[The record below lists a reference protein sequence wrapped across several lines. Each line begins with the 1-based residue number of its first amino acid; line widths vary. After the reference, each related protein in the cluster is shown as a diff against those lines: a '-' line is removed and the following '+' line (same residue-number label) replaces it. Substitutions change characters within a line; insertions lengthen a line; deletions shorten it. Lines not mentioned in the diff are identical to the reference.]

1 MNFTSVK
8 LSNNALN
15 FLLAQYRA
23 IFKRA
28 YVKGLAAAVMLT
40 AGLAAGQAQ
49 AAQGVLYDP
58 NLLPDSGET
67 FTFDGVGSTADDKYT
82 HLQIQSGSGS
92 WHGEVIITSGDATFG
107 SAPNY
112 ITGNNPTSISGTGT
126 LTIDI
131 ANDAN
136 YATEGL
142 VIAGNSTTAGSGT
155 VSIDIGTI
163 AVNNGTLNIE
173 DEGAAGQSGSVT
185 VAANTITVGSE
196 GAGNEAT
203 AYLTLVSTQN
213 QGVTL
218 GRAADTTTDT
228 VGSQISVLGGGVLT
242 LQGTSTTSGT
252 QILGELLDIGTG
264 GTLITNSGSNNFV
277 KTSDFNVND
286 GAFHVISGSSVSE
299 TFQGETAQIA
309 GNFLIGAGA
318 GWVVEETA
326 NKNAQNK
333 DFVPSATFESG
344 ANVQLGGSLTLSGG
358 TLTVASGAG
367 LYATQAS
374 DGTSTSGTIV
384 VTNSGDAAGTL
395 KIGSSDLKQFLTA
408 KDGSGSDVKFYTI
421 KDNSGK
427 YELSKT
433 EDGTAAQGSVF
444 LSKGVL
450 ELSDQNQVD
459 LATSFAF
466 SGGTSNGKSGTIVVD
481 STNGGTV
488 KGHDLKLSKG
498 LSGGITSAN
507 KLVVEA
513 DALTLGIGS
522 GAATENKLS
531 AFNISGAVVH
541 DSLTLEA
548 NDGQGTFTVDSDL
561 TFKGDYYAKDD
572 NGDYITS
579 SPNPVGPIKGD
590 NIVLSGTSA
599 LAPMKI
605 TGGAWENE
613 GQALTIQSGSL
624 AISAVAGSQ
633 ADESGSDTNGQWD
646 YYKNGNPASLTWHG
660 DFVISGATAATDAA
674 VTVSGAS
681 GADAT
686 LDLRDA
692 DITWGSGSI
701 TLSGAIAAGEDDPVQ
716 VSPDDY
722 FARAGQG
729 ILRLDG
735 DQVARYL
742 DIINT
747 GNDATDTKTTMTI
760 QSGGLLLVDGSIN
773 GDVNV
778 ERFENKAQASATA
791 GNINIS
797 GGHMFVTGSLSL
809 VDGVDADGKA
819 DATVDGLTFGGVLGA
834 DSITLTNKSTAIT
847 EAMKGTDQD
856 VATVSGGTLAVAST
870 FRANNHAVK
879 FVSGAGLLLDSNGF
893 LSDYAP
899 DTVGE
904 GGSVRVDHLIFSGVE
919 SSVQSKLD
927 VQTGAWT
934 IGTADDLGDV
944 DLLSGAALRVGPE
957 EAEYIR
963 TGVGASLTAD
973 NLGVTNGTA
982 VSGSVT
988 LDVSSAVTVNTLQM
1002 DSGATLTVGDD
1013 ATFTVTGNIGAD
1025 TFGEDGKV
1033 NPNAPATL
1041 VAIGNADKI
1050 KAQAGI
1056 NLSGAEITLNSGKF
1070 VLGDTAARALVAF
1083 DTTADEGKQVTINA
1097 GLSGADF
1104 KLTGTSELR
1113 LDFTKGENENT
1124 LSGVNGGLALTAQQA
1139 KELKEKLIGT
1149 TKIGTTDF
1157 SVGSYINVGDLAL
1170 GMDYDPDTMTAQWS
1184 EIEDFVQIESDVT
1197 NDDLMQLL
1205 IKNADQ
1211 GKYDLS
1217 GQFGA
1222 VETSEGT
1229 STANVA
1235 GALGLHK
1242 AYSADGTGEKF
1253 FASTVNSNG
1262 VRTAVGLTLDTDSSV
1277 AFYGEGTVGT
1287 LRGQGVGS
1295 DTTVYFNEGDFQTG
1309 TTVVKPINANDTAIE
1324 DIGHM
1329 VVANNVIVE
1338 GNAEVGSMT
1347 VTRSFT
1353 AQNLTLGNQGHDGST
1368 VFGTVEISDTLTVLN
1383 GTTLQIADGA
1393 VTTNTLALNGSTL
1406 RVGWDAQGVDNPN
1419 TDIKENQ
1426 SYSGRVYASV
1436 VDLSNGGGI
1445 VVDPAL
1451 TDSTA
1456 IVGFKQF
1463 KGGNRTETSFDLGET
1478 GGNLFV
1484 GQNSAIGAGFA
1495 SMEDLVEFIKPQ
1507 QVGDSLS
1514 GHYKALAAVDGLM
1527 TISTGTGLTMT
1538 AQSFDDF
1545 IDYIKEGSGSHWSTA
1560 LNTTHGTIAN
1570 TAYFGADSALKL
1582 SSDAV
1587 KAAKVEG
1594 TDSPAVITFESN
1606 GGQLIA
1612 QGGEIVISGDLR
1624 ANSNTQYKLFADA
1637 GTGDANG
1644 TKVSVVDINGT
1655 AISGTGDNKGILVTT
1670 ENGFLYG
1677 YVNDTN
1683 GGTISLAVDKANA
1696 ASIMNG
1702 ASDPVVQTLI
1712 AYAQGYNSEYEDESG
1727 TTQYDDLYYGY
1738 YDTGVRD
1745 PESGDPILAKD
1756 TEAYYNYFLAAS
1768 IEQGNGSAAET
1779 AARFGVYGGA
1789 PQAAIQAGKSSTD
1802 AIAQRFGIGSA
1813 VSNLTLAGNTQ
1824 GAALWLAPV
1833 YKSSDSDGF
1842 EAQGVDYGVNVD
1854 LYGVALGADYTLAN
1868 GITFGAMFNVGSG
1881 EVDGEGA
1888 ASSTSNDFDYYGFGL
1903 YAGYTMGQFSVVGDV
1918 SYTSVDNDLEGNTS
1932 VDRIGASMD
1941 STNLSIGVTGKYE
1954 LSFNGV
1960 DITPHAGL
1968 RFSNIDLDDYTIDG
1982 RDTVAAADSDDMA
1995 IFSIPVGVT
2004 VAKEFKGETWTVAPS
2019 FDLTLTGQFGDDEL
2033 DGEVSWAGVS
2043 NLSTHTTTEVFD
2055 NFTYGATLGVEA
2067 QSVSGVALGISVGYT
2082 GSSNTDELG
2091 VNANARFVF

>member
-28 YVKGLAAAVMLT
+28 YVKGLASAVLLT

-196 GAGNEAT
+196 GAGNKAT

-264 GTLITNSGSNNFV
+264 GTLITNSGSNNVV

-326 NKNAQNK
+326 NKNAQNE

-367 LYATQAS
+367 LYATQAATGS
-374 DGTSTSGTIV
+374 DKAGTIV
-384 VTNSGDAAGTL
+384 VTKDSSDAAGTL
-395 KIGSSDLKQFLTA
+395 QISSTDLKEFLTGKNA
-408 KDGSGSDVKFYTI
+408 NNEALTYDKITTDADGKYVLSGSGEAV
-421 KDNSGK
+421 
-427 YELSKT
+427 
-433 EDGTAAQGSVF
+433 QGSIM
-444 LSKGVL
+444 LSDTGIL
-450 ELSDQNQVD
+450 ELTDSARID
-459 LATSFAF
+459 LATDLTF
-466 SGGTSNGKSGTIVVD
+466 SGDGTNGRAGTIVV
-481 STNGGTV
+481 NKGTV
-488 KGHDLKLSKG
+488 KGQNLAVSKAIANVETSHKLG
-498 LSGGITSAN
+498 
-507 KLVVEA
+507 VEA

-522 GAATENKLS
+522 GSGAENKLS
-531 AFNISGAVVH
+531 AFKISGAVVH
-541 DSLTLEA
+541 KSLTLEA
-548 NDGQGTFTVDSDL
+548 NDGKGTFTVDSDL

-572 NGDYITS
+572 NGDDITS
-579 SPNPVGPIKGD
+579 SPNPVGQIKGD
-590 NIVLSGTSA
+590 NIVLSGTGA
-599 LAPMKI
+599 LAPMAI

-613 GQALTIQSGSL
+613 GQSLTIKSGSL
-624 AISAVAGSQ
+624 AITAGAGSQ
-633 ADESGSDTNGQWD
+633 ADESGNDTNGQWD
-646 YYKNGNPASLTWHG
+646 YYKNGNPASLTWSG
-660 DFVISGATAATDAA
+660 DFVFSGATAATDAA

-692 DITWGSGSI
+692 NITWGSGSI
-701 TLSGAIAAGEDDPVQ
+701 TLSGALATGVDDPVQ

-722 FARAGQG
+722 FERAGLG

-735 DQVARYL
+735 DQVAEYFDML
-742 DIINT
+742 NSD
-747 GNDATDTKTTMTI
+747 GEATETTLKVAT
-760 QSGGLLLVDGSIN
+760 GGLLLVDGSIN
-773 GDVNV
+773 GDVDVAKFN
-778 ERFENKAQASATA
+778 AGTATK
-791 GNINIS
+791 GLITLS
-797 GGHMFVTGSLSL
+797 GGNMFVTGSLSL
-809 VDGVDADGKA
+809 VDGVDATGKA
-819 DATVDGLTFGGVLGA
+819 DATAQGLKISGVLGA

-847 EAMKGTDQD
+847 EAMQGTDQD
-856 VATVSGGTLAVAST
+856 VATVSGGTFAVAS
-870 FRANNHAVK
+870 RLSSDNHTIA
-879 FVSGAGLLLDSNGF
+879 FSSGAGLILDTNGF
-893 LSDYAP
+893 LAQYDAT
-899 DTVGE
+899 TVGDSGTVDVE
-904 GGSVRVDHLIFSGVE
+904 RLVFNGAATGGDK
-919 SSVQSKLD
+919 SKLD

-934 IGTADDLGDV
+934 IGSLTNLGDI
-944 DLLSGAALRVGPE
+944 DLQDGAELNVGPGYE
-957 EAEYIR
+957 EYVR
-963 TGVGASLTAD
+963 TDVGASLTAD
-973 NLGVTNGTA
+973 NLGVSETSTTITIKEGGSAKFNTVQAAGASITVEDGSTFEITGIVNSGDFDTNG
-982 VSGSVT
+982 SVK
-988 LDVSSAVTVNTLQM
+988 D
-1002 DSGATLTVGDD
+1002 
-1013 ATFTVTGNIGAD
+1013 
-1025 TFGEDGKV
+1025 
-1033 NPNAPATL
+1033 NAPDTL
-1041 VAIGNADKI
+1041 ADIGDADVV

-1056 NLSGAEITLNSGKF
+1056 NLDGTNINVNGGTF
-1070 VLGDTAARALVAF
+1070 ILGDTAARTLIALDASSGA
-1083 DTTADEGKQVTINA
+1083 ADAVTIKT
-1097 GLSGADF
+1097 GLEGAVF
-1104 KLTGTSELR
+1104 KLTDGASLR
-1113 LDFTKGENENT
+1113 LDFTKTEADGDNPINGIA
-1124 LSGVNGGLALTAQQA
+1124 GVNGGVALTAAQA
-1139 KELKEKLIGT
+1139 KELKEELING
-1149 TKIGTTDF
+1149 GRLDQ
-1157 SVGSYINVGDLAL
+1157 GSYINVGDLAL
-1170 GMDYDPDTMTAQWS
+1170 GMEYDPKTMTADWDK
-1184 EIEDFVQIESDVT
+1184 IKDFVQIESDVT
-1197 NDDLMQLL
+1197 NDYHIQLL
-1205 IKNADQ
+1205 IKNAQD
-1211 GKYDLS
+1211 GLT

-1222 VETSEGT
+1222 VETSKNTTTVEG
-1229 STANVA
+1229 S
-1235 GALGLHK
+1235 LGLHK
-1242 AYSADGTGEKF
+1242 AYADNGTGEKF
-1253 FASTVNSNG
+1253 FASQVVNG
-1262 VRTAVGLTLDTDSSV
+1262 TRQAAGLTVTNNSTLSL
-1277 AFYGEGTVGT
+1277 YGEGTVGT
-1287 LRGQGVGS
+1287 LQGAGTGS
-1295 DTTVYFNEGDFQTG
+1295 DSVVQFKAGDLQPG
-1309 TTVVKPINANDTAIE
+1309 ETVVKPINKNSLAIS
-1324 DIGHM
+1324 DMGRI
-1329 VVANNVIVE
+1329 VAENNVRVE
-1338 GNAEVGSMT
+1338 GSAEAGSIEVDQNFSATNLELDGAAGDSST
-1347 VTRSFT
+1347 VYGTLDIAET
-1353 AQNLTLGNQGHDGST
+1353 LTLSTKGTGSNSLLIANGQVKAT
-1368 VFGTVEISDTLTVLN
+1368 TTVLADN
-1383 GTTLQIADGA
+1383 STLQVGRDALAAQDDPDTTEIDEGA
-1393 VTTNTLALNGSTL
+1393 
-1406 RVGWDAQGVDNPN
+1406 
-1419 TDIKENQ
+1419 
-1426 SYSGRVYASV
+1426 SYSGIFETTNFAM
-1436 VDLSNGGGI
+1436 NGGLLI
-1445 VVDPAL
+1445 VDPEYGDATAL
-1451 TDSTA
+1451 ASIRNFVGVSDAEYTDQSKVGTA
-1456 IVGFKQF
+1456 DGSI
-1463 KGGNRTETSFDLGET
+1463 
-1478 GGNLFV
+1478 FV
-1484 GQNSAIGAGFA
+1484 GQNSALGIGTESAA
-1495 SMEDLVEFIKPQ
+1495 DLA
-1507 QVGDSLS
+1507 QVIAQYQTNGSLS
-1514 GHYKALAAVDGLM
+1514 GAADKLGAIVYLDGIATVDAGQGIVMTNKSLAGFVDYYNGANGNLADITESAP
-1527 TISTGTGLTMT
+1527 TIADTIFFGDGTAMLAT
-1538 AQSFDDF
+1538 AEAITAAQAQN
-1545 IDYIKEGSGSHWSTA
+1545 TA
-1560 LNTTHGTIAN
+1560 LVT
-1570 TAYFGADSALKL
+1570 FDS
-1582 SSDAV
+1582 
-1587 KAAKVEG
+1587 
-1594 TDSPAVITFESN
+1594 SN
-1606 GGQLIA
+1606 GKLVA
-1612 QGGEIVISGDLR
+1612 DGGEILITGDLR
-1624 ANSNTQYKLFADA
+1624 GNTGYKLFADQ
-1637 GTGDANG
+1637 GTGTNG
-1644 TKVSVVDINGT
+1644 DWITVVDVAGQNVTSGNGIT
-1655 AISGTGDNKGILVTT
+1655 VTT
-1670 ENGFLYG
+1670 ENGFLVG
-1677 YVNDTN
+1677 EINNEN
-1683 GGTISLAVDKANA
+1683 GGTVTLGLADDARA
-1696 ASIMNG
+1696 RMSG
-1702 ASDPVVQTLI
+1702 ASDPVYTTLV
-1712 AYAQGYNSEYEDESG
+1712 AYFNGYNSK
-1727 TTQYDDLYYGY
+1727 YDDGQSIS
-1738 YDTGVRD
+1738 YDYIGTPTAD
-1745 PESGDPILAKD
+1745 ADGDGIND
-1756 TEAYYNYFLAAS
+1756 SNYQYRNAFLAEA
-1768 IEQGNGSAAET
+1768 IAQGNGAAAET

-1813 VSNLTLAGNTQ
+1813 ISNLTLAGNTQ

-1833 YKSSDSDGF
+1833 YKSADSDGF
-1842 EAQGVDYGVNVD
+1842 EAQGLDYGVNVD

-1888 ASSTSNDFDYYGFGL
+1888 ASATSNDFDYYGFGL

-1918 SYTSVDNDLEGNTS
+1918 SYTTVDNDLEGSTS
-1932 VDRIGASMD
+1932 IDRIGASMD

-1982 RDTVAAADSDDMA
+1982 NDTIASADSDDMA

-2033 DGEVSWAGVS
+2033 DGSVSWAGVS

>member
-49 AAQGVLYDP
+49 AASLTDVATLPQDGQTAIITGDSGATGTYDP
-58 NLLPDSGET
+58 ET
-67 FTFDGVGSTADDKYT
+67 KEAEFDRIA
-82 HLQIQSGSGS
+82 
-92 WHGEVIITSGDATFG
+92 ITSGDGALNGTINIISGAAATGG
-107 SAPNY
+107 SDNF
-112 ITGNNPTSISGTGT
+112 ITASTGDINISGTGT
-126 LTIDI
+126 LSIKI
-131 ANDAN
+131 KDAN
-136 YATEGL
+136 NAATEGL
-142 VIAGNSTTAGSGT
+142 LIGGNVNDVT
-155 VSIDIGTI
+155 IDIGTI
-163 AVNNGTLNIE
+163 DVQTGLLKVTDGAGGDSGDVVLSADIINI
-173 DEGAAGQSGSVT
+173 
-185 VAANTITVGSE
+185 GSE
-196 GAGNEAT
+196 NGGSE
-203 AYLTLVSTQN
+203 AYLTASSD
-213 QGVTL
+213 GSSKSVTI
-218 GRAADTTTDT
+218 GRAGEAGKED
-228 VGSQISVLGGGVLT
+228 SVINVYG
-242 LQGTSTTSGT
+242 
-252 QILGELLDIGTG
+252 G
-264 GTLITNSGSNNFV
+264 GTLTLATSTGSGVTVKGESLTVASKGILLTNNGAANKISTANFTV
-277 KTSDFNVND
+277 DD
-286 GAFHVISGSSVSE
+286 GAFHVITSGTNGGTE
-299 TFQGETAQIA
+299 TFDGHTATID
-309 GNFLIGAGA
+309 GNVLVG
-318 GWVVEETA
+318 
-326 NKNAQNK
+326 
-333 DFVPSATFESG
+333 SG
-344 ANVQLGGSLTLSGG
+344 ASWTLAATDDIDTENVTEGTTTFGATSNVQLGGTLTVSGG

-367 LYATQAS
+367 LYATQEATGS
-374 DGTSTSGTIV
+374 DKAGTIV
-384 VTNSGDAAGTL
+384 VTKDSSNAAGTL
-395 KIGSSDLKQFLTA
+395 QISSTDLKEFLTGKNA
-408 KDGSGSDVKFYTI
+408 NKEALTYDKITTDTDDKYVLSGSGEAV
-421 KDNSGK
+421 
-427 YELSKT
+427 
-433 EDGTAAQGSVF
+433 QGSIL
-444 LSKGVL
+444 LSGTGIL
-450 ELSDQNQVD
+450 ELTDSARID
-459 LATSFAF
+459 LATDLTF
-466 SGGTSNGKSGTIVVD
+466 SGGGTNGRAGTIVV
-481 STNGGTV
+481 NEGTV
-488 KGHDLKLSKG
+488 KGQNLAVSKAIANVETSHKLS
-498 LSGGITSAN
+498 
-507 KLVVEA
+507 VEA
-513 DALTLGIGS
+513 DNLTLGGS
-522 GAATENKLS
+522 TTSTTETKLS
-531 AFNISGAVVH
+531 DFKISGTTVH
-541 DSLTLEA
+541 KSLTLEA
-548 NDGQGTFTVDSDL
+548 NDGQGTFTVDSKL
-561 TFKGDYYAKDD
+561 TFSGDYYAKDD
-572 NGDYITS
+572 DDYITS
-579 SPNPVGPIKGD
+579 SPNPVGQIKGD
-590 NIVLSGTSA
+590 NIVLSGTGA
-599 LAPMKI
+599 LAPMEI

-624 AISAVAGSQ
+624 TITAVAGSQ
-633 ADESGSDTNGQWD
+633 ADESGKDTNGQWN

-660 DFVISGATAATDAA
+660 DFVFSGATAATDAT
-674 VTVSGAS
+674 VNVSGAS

-692 DITWGSGSI
+692 NITWGSGSI
-701 TLSGAIAAGEDDPVQ
+701 TLSGALASGVDDPVQ

-747 GNDATDTKTTMTI
+747 DNAKTATTMTI

-773 GDVNV
+773 SDVNV
-778 ERFENKAQASATA
+778 ERFENKAQAAATA

-797 GGHMFVTGSLSL
+797 GGHMFVTGTLSL
-809 VDGVDADGKA
+809 VDGVDEDGEAVK
-819 DATVDGLTFGGVLGA
+819 TENGLKISGILGA
-834 DSITLTNKSTAIT
+834 DSITLTNKSTAIIK
-847 EAMKGTDQD
+847 EMKGTDQD

-870 FRANNHAVK
+870 FRSNNHAVK
-879 FVSGAGLLLDSNGF
+879 FVSGAGLLLDSHGF

-904 GGSVRVDHLIFSGVE
+904 GGSVRVEHLIFSGVQGTDK
-919 SSVQSKLD
+919 STLD

-934 IGTADDLGDV
+934 IGTADDLGDL
-944 DLLSGAALRVGPE
+944 DLLSGAALKVGPGNE
-957 EAEYIR
+957 EYIR
-963 TGVGASLTAD
+963 TGVGASLTVD
-973 NLGVTNGTA
+973 NLGVTNGTG
-982 VSGSVT
+982 SGSVDIGVGGT
-988 LDVSSAVTVNTLQM
+988 ATVNTLQM
-1002 DSGATLTVGDD
+1002 EPGATLTVEDG

-1025 TFGEDGKV
+1025 TFGEDDKV
-1033 NPNAPATL
+1033 NPNAPETL
-1041 VAIGNADKI
+1041 AAIGNADKI

-1056 NLSGAEITLNSGKF
+1056 SLSGAKITLSSGKF

-1113 LDFTKGENENT
+1113 LDFTKTKADGENPIKGIA
-1124 LSGVNGGLALTAQQA
+1124 GVNGGLALTAQQA

-1149 TKIGTTDF
+1149 NKIGTADF
-1157 SVGSYINVGDLAL
+1157 SVGSYIHVGDLAL
-1170 GMDYDPDTMTAQWS
+1170 DMDYNPDTMTAEWAD
-1184 EIEDFVQIESDVT
+1184 IEDFVQIESAVAN
-1197 NDDLMQLL
+1197 NDLLQLL
-1205 IKNADQ
+1205 VKNADQ

-1229 STANVA
+1229 TTTNVA

-1253 FASTVNSNG
+1253 FASTVNRNG

-1287 LRGQGVGS
+1287 LRGQGVDS
-1295 DTTVYFNEGDFQTG
+1295 ETTVYFNEGDLQTG
-1309 TTVVKPINANDTAIE
+1309 TTLVKPINANDTAIE

-1353 AQNLTLGNQGHDGST
+1353 AKNLTLGNDDHDGST
-1368 VFGTVEISDTLTVLN
+1368 VFGTVDISDTLTVLN

-1419 TDIKENQ
+1419 TNIKENQ

-1463 KGGNRTETSFDLGET
+1463 KGGNRTKTSFDLGET

-1484 GQNSAIGAGFA
+1484 GQNSALGAGFA
-1495 SMEDLVEFIKPQ
+1495 SMDDLVEFIKPQ

-1514 GHYKALAAVDGLM
+1514 GHYQALAAVDGLM

-1545 IDYIKEGSGSHWSTA
+1545 IDYIQEGSGSHWSAA

-1594 TDSPAVITFESN
+1594 TDSPAVISFESN

-1644 TKVSVVDINGT
+1644 TKVSVVDINGD

-1745 PESGDPILAKD
+1745 PESGAPILAKD

-1842 EAQGVDYGVNVD
+1842 AAQGVDYGVNVD
-1854 LYGVALGADYTLAN
+1854 LYGVALGADYTLQN

-1888 ASSTSNDFDYYGFGL
+1888 ACSTTNDFDYYGFGL

-1982 RDTVAAADSDDMA
+1982 NDVIAAADSDDMS
-1995 IFSIPVGVT
+1995 IFAIPVGVT
-2004 VAKEFKGETWTVAPS
+2004 FAKEFKGETWTVAPS

-2033 DGEVSWAGVS
+2033 DGSVSWAGVS

-2067 QSVSGVALGISVGYT
+2067 QSVGGVALGISVGYT

>member
-49 AAQGVLYDP
+49 ADPSLSTDNLPTSGQTAVITGATTANGTYENGRAEFTNFTLNTSGTHVLDGTILV
-58 NLLPDSGET
+58 NSG
-67 FTFDGVGSTADDKYT
+67 SADNYI
-82 HLQIQSGSGS
+82 LGSGS
-92 WHGEVIITSGDATFG
+92 DALKVSG
-107 SAPNY
+107 SAAGLGTIQID
-112 ITGNNPTSISGTGT
+112 ITDTATGAAAAQGLSIKGNGKDVTVDIGSVQVTRGT
-126 LTIDI
+126 LTVGDT
-131 ANDAN
+131 N
-136 YATEGL
+136 G
-142 VIAGNSTTAGSGT
+142 GN
-155 VSIDIGTI
+155 
-163 AVNNGTLNIE
+163 
-173 DEGAAGQSGSVT
+173 SGSVFL
-185 VAANTITVGSE
+185 AADTISVGSE
-196 GAGNEAT
+196 TGSE
-203 AYLTLVSTQN
+203 AYLTISSDSAGVSGTI
-213 QGVTL
+213 
-218 GRAADTTTDT
+218 GRAGETGKEDT
-228 VGSQISVLGGGVLT
+228 VINVFGGGTMSLATSAGDGITVKGKSLT
-242 LQGTSTTSGT
+242 VASDG
-252 QILGELLDIGTG
+252 I
-264 GTLITNSGSNNFV
+264 LITKDGDSNKISTANFTV
-277 KTSDFNVND
+277 ED
-286 GAFHVISGSSVSE
+286 GAFHVITSGTNGGTE
-299 TFQGETAQIA
+299 TFDGHTATIN
-309 GNFLIGAGA
+309 GNVL
-318 GWVVEETA
+318 V
-326 NKNAQNK
+326 
-333 DFVPSATFESG
+333 DSG
-344 ANVQLGGSLTLSGG
+344 ASWTLAATDDTDTDDVTEGTTTFGATSNVQLGGTLTVSGG

-367 LYATQAS
+367 LYATQEATGS
-374 DGTSTSGTIV
+374 DNAGTIV
-384 VTNSGDAAGTL
+384 VTKDSSNAAGTL
-395 KIGSSDLKQFLTA
+395 QISSTDLKEFLTGKNA
-408 KDGSGSDVKFYTI
+408 NNEALTYDKITTDADSKYVLSGSDEAVKGSI
-421 KDNSGK
+421 LLSG
-427 YELSKT
+427 T
-433 EDGTAAQGSVF
+433 GI
-444 LSKGVL
+444 L
-450 ELSDQNQVD
+450 ELTDSARID
-459 LATSFAF
+459 LATDLTF
-466 SGGTSNGKSGTIVVD
+466 SGDGTNGLAGTIVV
-481 STNGGTV
+481 SGGTV
-488 KGHDLKLSKG
+488 KGQNLAISKAIANVEPSHKLS
-498 LSGGITSAN
+498 
-507 KLVVEA
+507 VEA
-513 DALTLGIGS
+513 DALTLGGS
-522 GAATENKLS
+522 TTSKTETKLS
-531 AFNISGAVVH
+531 DFKISGATVH
-541 DSLTLEA
+541 ESLTLAA

-561 TFKGDYYAKDD
+561 TFSGDYYEKDA
-572 NGDYITS
+572 NSDYITS
-579 SPNPVGPIKGD
+579 SPNPVGQIKGD
-590 NIVLSGTSA
+590 DIVLSGSTA
-599 LAPMKI
+599 AAPMKI

-613 GQALTIQSGSL
+613 NQSLTIQSGSL
-624 AISAVAGSQ
+624 TITA
-633 ADESGSDTNGQWD
+633 ESGTSVTNGGNDGVGKPWN

-660 DFVISGATAATDAA
+660 DFVISGATAATDAT

-686 LDLRDA
+686 LDLREA

-701 TLSGAIAAGEDDPVQ
+701 TLSGALESGQDDPVQ
-716 VSPDDY
+716 VSPTDY

-747 GNDATDTKTTMTI
+747 GSDATETKTTMTI

-773 GDVNV
+773 SDVDV
-778 ERFENKAQASATA
+778 DKFQSVAQASAS
-791 GNINIS
+791 GGLINIS

-809 VDGVDADGKA
+809 IDGVDATGKA
-819 DATVDGLTFGGVLGA
+819 DATANGLKISGVLGA
-834 DSITLTNKSTAIT
+834 DSITLTNKSTGIT

-870 FRANNHAVK
+870 FRSNNHAVK

-904 GGSVRVDHLIFSGVE
+904 GGSVRVDHLIFSGVQGTDP
-919 SSVQSKLD
+919 STLD

-973 NLGVTNGTA
+973 NLGVTNGAA

-988 LDVSSAVTVNTLQM
+988 LDVKSAVTVNTLQM
-1002 DSGATLTVGDD
+1002 EAGATLEVGSG

-1025 TFGEDGKV
+1025 TFSEDGKV
-1033 NPNAPATL
+1033 NPNAPETL
-1041 VAIGNADKI
+1041 AAIGNADKI

-1056 NLSGAEITLNSGKF
+1056 SLNGAEITLNSGKF

-1083 DTTADEGKQVTINA
+1083 DTKADEGKQVTINA

-1139 KELKEKLIGT
+1139 KELKDKLIGT
-1149 TKIGTTDF
+1149 TKIGTADF

-1170 GMDYDPDTMTAQWS
+1170 GMDYDPDTMTAKWS
-1184 EIEDFVQIESDVT
+1184 EIEDFVQIESAVAN
-1197 NDDLMQLL
+1197 NDLLQLL

-1277 AFYGEGTVGT
+1277 ALYGEGTVGT
-1287 LRGQGVGS
+1287 LRGQGVDS
-1295 DTTVYFNEGDFQTG
+1295 ETTVYFKEGDLQTG

-1338 GNAEVGSMT
+1338 GDAEAGSMT

-1353 AQNLTLGNQGHDGST
+1353 AQNLTLGNDEHDGST
-1368 VFGTVEISDTLTVLN
+1368 VFGTVDISDTLTVLN

-1419 TDIKENQ
+1419 TTDFKENQ

-1644 TKVSVVDINGT
+1644 TKVSVVDINGA

-1696 ASIMNG
+1696 ASIMSG

-1712 AYAQGYNSEYEDESG
+1712 AYAQGYNSEYEDKNG

-1779 AARFGVYGGA
+1779 AARLGVYGGA

-1802 AIAQRFGIGSA
+1802 AIASRFGIGSA
-1813 VSNLTLAGNTQ
+1813 ISNLTLAGNTQ

-1842 EAQGVDYGVNVD
+1842 EAQGVDYGGNVD

-1888 ASSTSNDFDYYGFGL
+1888 ASATTNDFDYYGFGL

-1918 SYTSVDNDLEGNTS
+1918 SYTSVDNDLEGSTS
-1932 VDRIGASMD
+1932 IDRIGASMD

-1982 RDTVAAADSDDMA
+1982 NDVIASADSDDMS

-2033 DGEVSWAGVS
+2033 DGSVSWAGVS

-2067 QSVSGVALGISVGYT
+2067 QSVGGVALGISVGYT